1 MQAVWGWTFGD
12 QSTVTVHVRRVREKI
27 EDDPRDPHL
36 IQTVWGVG
44 YRMDA
49 A

>member
-1 MQAVWGWTFGD
+1 
-12 QSTVTVHVRRVREKI
+12 VHVRRVREKI